1 MINFEEFKNIDLR
14 IAKIISVSR
23 IEESEK
29 LLKIEVELGEE
40 KRIIVAGIANYYSPE
55 ELINKNVVIVANL
68 EPRLMFGTESQGM
81 ILAVKDEDKLS
92 VLVPE
97 KEIKSGLKI
106 T

>member
-1 MINFEEFKNIDLR
+1 MINFEEFKNIDLK

-40 KRIIVAGIANYYSPE
+40 ERIIVAGIANYYSSE
-55 ELINKNVVIVANL
+55 ELINKKVVIVANL
-68 EPRLMFGTESQGM
+68 EPRIIFGIESQGM
-81 ILAVKDEDKLS
+81 ILAVKDEDDLS
-92 VLVPE
+92 VLVPD

>member
-1 MINFEEFKNIDLR
+1 MINFEDFKNVDLR
-14 IAKIISVSR
+14 IARVVSVSR

-40 KRIIVAGIANYYSPE
+40 RRTIVAGIANFYSGE
-55 ELINKNVVIVANL
+55 ELIGKNVVVVANL
-68 EPRLMFGTESQGM
+68 EPRIMFDIESQGM

-92 VLVPE
+92 VLVPDRE
-97 KEIKSGLKI
+97 TKSGLKI

>member
-14 IAKIISVSR
+14 VAKIINVSR

-40 KRIIVAGIANYYSPE
+40 KRIIVAGIANYYSPD

-68 EPRLMFGTESQGM
+68 EPRIMFGIESQGM

-97 KEIKSGLKI
+97 KEVKSGLKI